1 MQATQTL
8 ARRLIRTMTPWFLLI
23 AVGMTAAQIAVQY
36 VSVNADLNRD
46 LASLGRTVE
55 PAVASAVWELDQPTL
70 DGLARGIMLNMIV
83 TGVSVVTEAGATLVV
98 EGEVP
103 SPRDFPSRWFSLSK
117 IQVVQLQYRNQRR
130 DRSLAGRLE
139 ILSGPQVVWQR
150 IRSSLFMTLLSSLV
164 ITGGLWLTFFGTI
177 RRQLSK
183 TVSGLAGIVAGW
195 RTHPDGG
202 PVERIEYPYRDEL
215 GALVDALN
223 HNRARLAVSMQDLNA
238 INQNLEKIVA
248 ARTFELREAKDSA
261 ESADRLKSAFLAT
274 MSHELRTPLNSIIG
288 FTGILMQELGG
299 PLNQEQKK
307 QMGMVRHSAGHLL
320 ELINDVLDLSKIEA
334 GQLQVDHEAT
344 DLMAVAAKVVQM
356 VQPLV
361 QKKGLELRCELPE
374 RLEPVISDRRRV
386 EQILMNLLSNAIK
399 FTETG
404 AIQVR
409 MASVDATIR
418 IQVTDT
424 GIGIAPEDL
433 NRLFRPFSQIDT
445 GLSRKYVG
453 TGLGLSICKRLT
465 ELLGGRISVESVL
478 GRGSTFTV
486 LLPRAEASP

>member
-1 MQATQTL
+1 MHATQTL
-8 ARRLIRTMTPWFLLI
+8 ARRLIRTMIPWFLLI
-23 AVGMTAAQIAVQY
+23 AVGMTAAQITVQY
-36 VSVNADLNRD
+36 FSVNADLNRD

-83 TGVSVVTEAGATLVV
+83 TGVSVVTEGGATLVV
-98 EGEVP
+98 EGELP
-103 SPRDFPSRWFSLSK
+103 ARRNFPSRWFNLTK
-117 IQVVQLQYRNQRR
+117 KQVVQLQYRTQRR
-130 DRSLAGRLE
+130 DRPLVGRLE
-139 ILSGPQVVWQR
+139 IISGPQVVWQR
-150 IRSSLFMTLLSSLV
+150 IRSSLYMTLLSSLV

-195 RTHPDGG
+195 HTQPDDG

-215 GALVDALN
+215 GDLVDALN
-223 HNRARLAVSMQDLNA
+223 ENRARLAASMQDLNA
-238 INQNLEKIVA
+238 VNQNLEKIVA
-248 ARTFELREAKDSA
+248 ARTYELREAKDSA
-261 ESADRLKSAFLAT
+261 ESADRLKSSFLAT

-299 PLNQEQKK
+299 PLNPEQKK
-307 QMGMVRHSAGHLL
+307 QMGMVRDSAGHLL

-334 GQLQVDHEAT
+334 GQLQVGHEAM
-344 DLMAVAAKVVQM
+344 DLKAVAAKVVEL

-361 QKKGLELRCELPE
+361 RKKGLDLRCELPE
-374 RLEPVISDRRRV
+374 VLEPINSDRRRV

-399 FTETG
+399 FTEAG
-404 AIQVR
+404 AIRVR
-409 MASVDATIR
+409 MAPVDAAIR
-418 IQVTDT
+418 IDVSDT
-424 GIGIAPEDL
+424 GIGIAPGDL
-433 NRLFRPFSQIDT
+433 NRLFHPFFQIDT
-445 GLSRKYVG
+445 GLTRKYVG

-465 ELLGGRISVESVL
+465 ELLGGRISVESVI

-486 LLPRAEASP
+486 LLPRTEAIP

>member
-1 MQATQTL
+1 
-8 ARRLIRTMTPWFLLI
+8 
-23 AVGMTAAQIAVQY
+23 
-36 VSVNADLNRD
+36 
-46 LASLGRTVE
+46 
-55 PAVASAVWELDQPTL
+55 
-70 DGLARGIMLNMIV
+70 
-83 TGVSVVTEAGATLVV
+83 
-98 EGEVP
+98 
-103 SPRDFPSRWFSLSK
+103 
-117 IQVVQLQYRNQRR
+117 
-130 DRSLAGRLE
+130 
-139 ILSGPQVVWQR
+139 
-150 IRSSLFMTLLSSLV
+150 
-164 ITGGLWLTFFGTI
+164 
-177 RRQLSK
+177 
-183 TVSGLAGIVAGW
+183 
-195 RTHPDGG
+195 
-202 PVERIEYPYRDEL
+202 
-215 GALVDALN
+215 
-223 HNRARLAVSMQDLNA
+223 
-238 INQNLEKIVA
+238 
-248 ARTFELREAKDSA
+248 
-261 ESADRLKSAFLAT
+261 
-274 MSHELRTPLNSIIG
+274 
-288 FTGILMQELGG
+288 
-299 PLNQEQKK
+299 
-307 QMGMVRHSAGHLL
+307 VRHSAGHLL

-404 AIQVR
+404 TIQVR
-409 MASVDATIR
+409 MASLDATIR